1 MALDEVTI
9 CTLAGPWGMVGAS
22 AAKQCC
28 SRQCC
33 SLGAADAIGAMPTAM
48 AAATAATVPA
58 TDPANTIRLPIA
70 TSCQA
75 IGVGR
80 CLKCGCAVGFGGPP
94 ASAGEETD
102 PMCA

>member
-1 MALDEVTI
+1 MALGEVTI
-9 CTLAGPWGMVGAS
+9 CTLAGPWRMVGAS

-28 SRQCC
+28 SKQCC

-58 TDPANTIRLPIA
+58 TDPANTIRRPIA

-75 IGVGR
+75 
-80 CLKCGCAVGFGGPP
+80 KP
-94 ASAGEETD
+94 SAL
-102 PMCA
+102 ANV